1 MWLGSYASFAR
12 ISLRFHNG
20 RFTRPLPFLHG
31 YLQFKVVNSTIA
43 GFNSLA
49 IFILLTSYPA
59 FLRMLAA
66 QLISAFINVPSADL
80 YNPRCILLPE
90 K

>member
-1 MWLGSYASFAR
+1 MWLSGYASFTR
-12 ISLRFHNG
+12 LSLRFHNG

-43 GFNSLA
+43 GSNSLA
-49 IFILLTSYPA
+49 IFIWLTSHSA

-66 QLISAFINVPSADL
+66 PLIPAFINVPSADL
-80 YNPRCILLPE
+80 YNPRWILLPE